1 MSYIRSG
8 TWVTFS
14 SLQKLDHFMGTEQK
28 IKIQTPRKKEKKKRV
43 ILLKVEQATITIV
56 ARDMRPF
63 RMVNRSM
70 A

>member
-1 MSYIRSG
+1 
-8 TWVTFS
+8 
-14 SLQKLDHFMGTEQK
+14 MGTEQK

>member
-1 MSYIRSG
+1 MGYIFIFTKIRSFHG
-8 TWVTFS
+8 GRNREEKVK
-14 SLQKLDHFMGTEQK
+14 LQE
-28 IKIQTPRKKEKKKRV
+28 RKKEKKKQV
-43 ILLKVEQATITIV
+43 ILLKVEQATIIIV